1 MKRSWLIFLFIFS
14 LSLPVF
20 SKVRIGLLKSS
31 VSVPF
36 CFMLEKKDFAFLYF
50 DTAQELTAAMKAG
63 TVDAA
68 VVSAVLAEKLSEA
81 THGRIFAGAITS
93 YADSALLSFDS
104 DAVAFSDLLG
114 AQIYVVK
121 DSFEELYLRFLL
133 EKNEVPVK
141 IGESGIEIIYLES
154 SANIVSALASGTIR
168 YGVVSEP
175 FVSAALVSAAK
186 IKRSIDF
193 QDEYSKIY
201 GPEKKIPKSA
211 LILRRQFVQ
220 TFPELYDLLK
230 EELEHSVQKVK
241 SNPFQTACLCKK
253 NGISLFSYSAARSIY
268 GSDYCFIPLENG
280 IKLSF

>member
-1 MKRSWLIFLFIFS
+1 MKRFLLILLFIFS
-14 LSLPVF
+14 LSSLAF
-20 SKVRIGLLKSS
+20 SKVRIGLLKNS

-36 CFMLEKKDFAFLYF
+36 CFMLEKTDFVFLYF
-50 DTAQELTAAMKAG
+50 NTAQELIGAMKSG

-68 VVSAVLAEKLSEA
+68 DVPAALAEKLTDS

-104 DAVAFSDLLG
+104 DVSAFSDLLG
-114 AQIYVVK
+114 TQIYVVK
-121 DSFEELYLRFLL
+121 NSFEESYFRFLL

-141 IGESGIEIIYLES
+141 IGESGIEIVYSES
-154 SANIVSALASGTIR
+154 SANIVSALASGAIR

-175 FVSAALVSAAK
+175 FVSAAQVSTAK

-201 GPEKKIPKSA
+201 GPEKKIPKSV

-220 TFPELYDLLK
+220 ASPELYVQLK
-230 EELEHSVQKVK
+230 EELNQSVQKIK
-241 SNPFQTACLCKK
+241 LNPFKAAFLCKK

-268 GSDYCFIPLENG
+268 SSNYCFVPLENG
-280 IKLSF
+280 LKLSF